1 MFKKKFMQIL
11 QALGFVDKAKKN
23 ELTEDDWKKIDS
35 AFKEKFGTTVSDAM
49 SESAQ
54 AEELRQ
60 EREAAL
66 SIINETTDAADASE
80 EDGDD
85 SDTSGD
91 DETDE
96 KTPKAKQSLAVGVKG
111 LAKALKNEKKKSAGL
126 EEKVSTM
133 AARAMPD
140 VPIDTV
146 KPKLVIQ
153 GGRTTEKH
161 LFGIEHAMF
170 SMDNRWNQ
178 IANNP
183 NIAKLSEP
191 TDEQFEAFRSSTKSF
206 GASLAAR
213 YRFLKENNLLDPQKL
228 NSGFTND
235 FSQLADAGLGDQY
248 VLLRQDALIARI
260 LEIPTVYDLF
270 PRRYGIQDRELM
282 TTAYFSE
289 LSQAWQEGEVYKGSM
304 ELQPELGY
312 VDDSMFKTKFGPMKV
327 IERMYIGYL
336 NTDNSDPVKWGM
348 IEWQLLNMYK
358 VLINEQNKRVIRGCF
373 VKPETGVAG
382 SYLNAGTGLVY
393 TLIRYIHENK
403 LLAHS
408 DAVYNSYDETTMLDA
423 VTAFIDDVKENPD
436 EDFSLDNKFIYLNKR
451 HIDWWKRCIRTKFG
465 KDTDFSGPDSYLN
478 VVPDSDVRIK
488 WVTNM
493 GSMKWMFIQE
503 HGNLQA
509 LEFVPGEML
518 AVKFDSEMEMV
529 RVWSTWK
536 EGFSAFIVGK
546 QFNTLAAL
554 IANNRSQQ
562 EVFMN
567 HPATALAAD
576 ATTANAADNFWFLTG
591 VNTAATSITDITGAK
606 KGVVYLIETG
616 DKTFPSKIA
625 KAGKFANI
633 VEAWTPVNTGDYIM
647 LVLKSDGTFLE
658 LERRVA
664 GVRAINKDT
673 QPNIT
678 GPGGR

>member
-11 QALGFVDKAKKN
+11 QTLGFVDKAKKN
-23 ELTEDDWKKIDS
+23 ELSEDDWKKIDAS
-35 AFKEKFGTTVSDAM
+35 FREQFGVTISEAM
-49 SESAQ
+49 EENSQ

-66 SIINETTDAADASE
+66 AVINETE
-80 EDGDD
+80 ETGDD
-85 SDTSGD
+85 PDTDGSGD
-91 DETDE
+91 E
-96 KTPKAKQSLAVGVKG
+96 KPKAKTQSLKAGVTG
-111 LAKALKNEKKKSAGL
+111 LATALKNEKKKTTDL
-126 EEKVSTM
+126 KDQVNKM
-133 AARAMPD
+133 ATRAVPD
-140 VPIDTV
+140 VPLDTV
-146 KPKLVIQ
+146 KPKLSIH

-161 LFGIEHAMF
+161 LFGIEHDMF
-170 SMDNRWNQ
+170 NMNNRWNQ

-191 TDEQFEAFRSSTKSF
+191 TDEQFDAFRSSTKSF

-213 YRFLKENNLLDPQKL
+213 YRFLKENNLLDVEKL

-235 FSQLADAGLGDQY
+235 FSQLANAGLGDQY

-289 LSQAWQEGEVYKGSM
+289 LSQAWQEGEVFKGSM

-336 NTDNSDPVKWGM
+336 NTDNSDPIKWGM

-358 VLINEQNKRVIRGCF
+358 VLVNEQNKRVIRGCF

-393 TLIRYIHENK
+393 TLLRYIHENK
-403 LLAHS
+403 LLPHS
-408 DAVYNSYDETTMLDA
+408 DEVYNSYDETTMLDA
-423 VTAFIDDVKENPD
+423 VTAFIDDVKKNPD
-436 EDFSLDNKFIYLNKR
+436 EDFSLDNKFLYLNKR
-451 HIDWWKRCIRTKFG
+451 YIDWWKRCIRTKFG

-488 WVTNM
+488 WVPNM

-567 HPATALAAD
+567 HPATELAAN
-576 ATTANAADNFWFLTG
+576 ATTPNADDNFWFLTG
-591 VNTAATSITDITGAK
+591 TNTEATTITDITGAK
-606 KGVVYLIETG
+606 KGVVYVIETG
-616 DKTFPSKIA
+616 SGTLPSKMA
-625 KAGKFANI
+625 KSGKFANI
-633 VEAWTPVNTGDYIM
+633 MEAWTPVNIGDYIM

-658 LERRVA
+658 LERRVS
-664 GVRAINKDT
+664 GSRTINKDT

-678 GPGGR
+678 GSGGR